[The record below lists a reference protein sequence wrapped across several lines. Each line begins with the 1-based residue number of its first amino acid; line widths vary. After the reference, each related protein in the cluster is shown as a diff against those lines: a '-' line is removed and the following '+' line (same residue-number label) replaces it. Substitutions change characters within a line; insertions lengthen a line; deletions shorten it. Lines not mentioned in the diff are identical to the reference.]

1 MANGWRS
8 PIFKLSGTLKAI
20 LSARTVLPIKSSS
33 ALSPPPLQK
42 KSKSKAPKRPTK
54 PSAPDFDLQQM
65 SLLPTTLALPPPK
78 QEAMTPKPQKRFPSH
93 PTPPSART
101 QSKQFSSQR
110 AELEGP
116 IRVHVPFSITDMSQ
130 TEEKLG
136 SVSENPTRYRKEFPG
151 LTQAFHLTW
160 NDLYYILNATLT
172 PMKRNGSGRQPRF
185 MLIIS
190 SITKIGLIRWLKMQ
204 SL

>member
-1 MANGWRS
+1 M
-8 PIFKLSGTLKAI
+8 TL
-20 LSARTVLPIKSSS
+20 
-33 ALSPPPLQK
+33 
-42 KSKSKAPKRPTK
+42 
-54 PSAPDFDLQQM
+54 
-65 SLLPTTLALPPPK
+65 
-78 QEAMTPKPQKRFPSH
+78 KPQKRSPPHLHGPGPKANSFPL
-93 PTPPSART
+93 REL
-101 QSKQFSSQR
+101 